1 MTGRGPSATP
11 ASQGGPSTGSYAGS
25 WDEAREDAPCRFRRK
40 LARLTLSS
48 GCCLRSCGQHI
59 SAVLSPRVCGAAS
72 QQPGKHVPFLFP
84 PVTWE
89 SEQLKLQRP
98 RHAKLKIKA
107 YCKSLAAHAN
117 EDSLQS
123 PRGSRAAGLPRF
135 GAPFPEPQRRSCRA
149 QWRQLPG
156 HPCW

>member
-11 ASQGGPSTGSYAGS
+11 ASQGGPSTGSYTGS

-107 YCKSLAAHAN
+107 YCKTLEGATLFIKKEAAHAN
-117 EDSLQS
+117 EDNLQS
-123 PRGSRAAGLPRF
+123 PRAAAAAGLPSSRSPSF
-135 GAPFPEPQRRSCRA
+135 RGAFP
-149 QWRQLPG
+149 
-156 HPCW
+156 